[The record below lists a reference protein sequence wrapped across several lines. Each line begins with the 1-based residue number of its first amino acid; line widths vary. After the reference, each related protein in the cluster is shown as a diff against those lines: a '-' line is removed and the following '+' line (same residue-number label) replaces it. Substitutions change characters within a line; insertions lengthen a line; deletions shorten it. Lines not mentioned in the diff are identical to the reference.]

1 MPTNISRL
9 NPPKRLL
16 LGPGPSMVAP
26 RVYEAMSKPI
36 VGYLDPYCFQVIEE
50 IQGGLRTVFGTQND
64 FTIPISG
71 TGSAGMEAAIANFAE
86 PGETFAIFVNG
97 FFSERITEMA
107 RRQGARVV
115 RLEKPWGQIFGD
127 DEARDFI
134 RREKP
139 GVVAYVQAETSTGA
153 FQPGKTICG
162 AAHEAGAVVIVDCVT
177 SLGGM
182 PVEVDATGI
191 DIAYSCSQKGL
202 SCPPGISPFTV
213 SPLAWERLEKRTAP
227 VQSWYLDLK
236 LLEGYYKGHKYH
248 HTVPISML
256 YALHEGLALVE
267 EEGLEKRWERHCR
280 NHLALVAALQ
290 QMGLEMHVAAGHR
303 LWTLNT
309 LRVPPGVD
317 DVKVRKRLLDD
328 YGIEILGGFGPLAG
342 KVFRIGLMGSS
353 STEEN
358 VALLVEAL
366 GKALA
371 AESAQTV
378 RS

>member
-1 MPTNISRL
+1 MPTDMPPL

-50 IQGGLRTVFGTQND
+50 IQGGLRKVFGTKNE
-64 FTIPISG
+64 FTIPVSG
-71 TGSAGMEAAIANFAE
+71 TGSAGMEAAVANFAVT
-86 PGETFAIFVNG
+86 GETFAVFVNG

-115 RLEKPWGQIFGD
+115 RFEKPWGEIFGD
-127 DEARDFI
+127 DEARAFI
-134 RREKP
+134 VREKP
-139 GVVAYVQAETSTGA
+139 RVVAYVQAETSTGA
-153 FQPGKTICG
+153 FQPGKIICD
-162 AAHEAGAVVIVDCVT
+162 AAREAGAVVIADCVT

-202 SCPPGISPFTV
+202 SCPPGLSPLTV
-213 SPLAWERLEKRTAP
+213 SPRAWDRLQRREQP
-227 VQSWYLDLK
+227 VQSWYLDLR
-236 LLEGYYKGHKYH
+236 LLEGYYKDHKYH

-267 EEGLEKRWERHCR
+267 EEGLEKRWERHRR
-280 NHLALVAALQ
+280 NHLALVAA
-290 QMGLEMHVAAGHR
+290 MEKIGLKMHVAEGHR

-309 LRVPPGVD
+309 VRVPHGVD
-317 DVKVRKRLLDD
+317 DVRVRKRLLDE

-358 VALLVEAL
+358 VKLLMDAL
-366 GKALA
+366 GKVLA
-371 AESAQTV
+371 VEHTAA
-378 RS
+378 R

>member
-1 MPTNISRL
+1 MPTEIPPL

-26 RVYEAMSKPI
+26 RVYDAMTKPV

-50 IQGGLRTVFGTQND
+50 IQAGLRKVFGTRNG
-64 FTIPISG
+64 FTIPVSG
-71 TGSAGMEAAIANFAE
+71 TGSAGMEAAVANFAE
-86 PGETFAIFVNG
+86 PGEPFAVFANG
-97 FFSERITEMA
+97 FFSDRITEMA

-115 RLEKPWGQIFGD
+115 RFEKPWGEIFD
-127 DEARDFI
+127 DEEARGFI

-139 GVVAYVQAETSTGA
+139 RVVAYVQAETSTGA
-153 FQPGKTICG
+153 FQPGKAICD
-162 AAHEAGAVVIVDCVT
+162 AAHEADAVAIADCVT

-202 SCPPGISPFTV
+202 SCPPGLSPLTV
-213 SPLAWERLEKRTAP
+213 SPRAWERLEKRTAP

-267 EEGLEKRWERHCR
+267 EEGLENRWERHRR
-280 NHLALVAALQ
+280 NHLALVAALERL
-290 QMGLEMHVAAGHR
+290 GLRMHVAAGHR

-309 LRVPPGVD
+309 PRVPDGAD
-317 DVKVRKRLLDD
+317 DARVRKRLMDD

-353 STEEN
+353 SMEQN
-358 VALLVEAL
+358 VELLV
-366 GKALA
+366 KALEKVLSAERA
-371 AESAQTV
+371 AA
-378 RS
+378 R

>member
-1 MPTNISRL
+1 MPTKMLPL

-26 RVYEAMSKPI
+26 RVYEAMTKPV

-50 IQGGLRTVFGTQND
+50 IQAGLRKVFGTRNE

-71 TGSAGMEAAIANFAE
+71 TGSAGMEAAVANFAE
-86 PGETFAIFVNG
+86 SGETFAAFANG
-97 FFSERITEMA
+97 FFSDRITEMA
-107 RRQGARVV
+107 RRQGARVA
-115 RLEKPWGQIFGD
+115 RFEKPWGEIFAD
-127 DEARDFI
+127 DEARAFI
-134 RREKP
+134 GREKP
-139 GVVAYVQAETSTGA
+139 RVVAYVQAETSTGA
-153 FQPGKTICG
+153 FQPGKAICD
-162 AAHEAGAVVIVDCVT
+162 AAHEAGAVVIADCVT

-202 SCPPGISPFTV
+202 SCPPGLSPVTV
-213 SPLAWERLEKRTAP
+213 SARAWERLEKRAAP

-236 LLEGYYKGHKYH
+236 LLDGYYKGHKYH

-256 YALHEGLALVE
+256 YALHEGLALIE
-267 EEGLEKRWERHCR
+267 EEGLENRLERHRR
-280 NHLALVAALQ
+280 NHLGLVVALQ
-290 QMGLEMHVAAGHR
+290 KLGLQMHVAAGHR

-309 LRVPPGVD
+309 PRVPEGVD
-317 DVKVRKRLLDD
+317 DVRVRQRLLDD

-358 VALLVEAL
+358 VELLVKAL
-366 GKALA
+366 GKVLG
-371 AESAQTV
+371 AERAV
-378 RS
+378 AR